1 MSTARSLRLAA
12 IVALATAAF
21 LLWAMGAVGIIG
33 IEGDPADLMY
43 LGVIAVGISGAV
55 VARFR
60 ADGMARAMWMTAAA
74 TIAVGV
80 IALLAGKHRAEYSS
94 VAEIGG
100 LTAMFAG
107 LFALSGWLFRRG
119 SGRHP
124 A

>member
-74 TIAVGV
+74 TVAVGV

-119 SGRHP
+119 NGRHP

>member
-12 IVALATAAF
+12 MVALAAAAF

-74 TIAVGV
+74 TVAVGV

-119 SGRHP
+119 NGRHP

>member
-119 SGRHP
+119 NGRHP

>member
-1 MSTARSLRLAA
+1 MNTVRSYRLASTL
-12 IVALATAAF
+12 ALATAAF

-33 IEGDPADLMY
+33 VEGDPADLMY
-43 LGVIAVGISGAV
+43 LGVIAVGIAGAV

-60 ADGMARAMWMTAAA
+60 ADGMARAMWTTAAA
-74 TIAVGV
+74 TVVVGV
-80 IALLAGKHRAEYSS
+80 IALLLGKHRAEYSS

-107 LFALSGWLFRRG
+107 LFALAARLFQWG
-119 SGRHP
+119 NGKHP